1 MAKLVRSTDKVF
13 AGVCAGLAEF
23 FGLNVRSVRLMWV
36 VLSVVGV
43 GSPVLFY
50 LILMLL
56 MPDSGVKVSYEERM
70 NRRLGKNR

>member
-23 FGLNVRSVRLMWV
+23 FGLNVRSVRLIWV
-36 VLSVVGV
+36 ILSVVGV

-50 LILMLL
+50 LILMFL
-56 MPDSGVKVSYEERM
+56 MLESGVKTSYEERM

>member
-1 MAKLVRSTDKVF
+1 MAKLVRSKDKVI

-56 MPDSGVKVSYEERM
+56 MPDSGVKASYEERM

>member
-23 FGLNVRSVRLMWV
+23 FGLNVRSVRLVWV
-36 VLSVVGV
+36 ILSVVGV

-56 MPDSGVKVSYEERM
+56 MPDSGVKASYEERM

>member
-23 FGLNVRSVRLMWV
+23 FGLNVRSVRLIWV
-36 VLSVVGV
+36 ILSVVGV

-50 LILMLL
+50 LILMFL
-56 MPDSGVKVSYEERM
+56 MPESGVKISYEERM

>member
-56 MPDSGVKVSYEERM
+56 MPDSGVKASYEERM

>member
-13 AGVCAGLAEF
+13 AGVCADLAEF

-56 MPDSGVKVSYEERM
+56 MPESGVKTSYEERM

>member
-36 VLSVVGV
+36 VLSIVGV

-56 MPDSGVKVSYEERM
+56 MPDSGVKASYEERM

>member
-23 FGLNVRSVRLMWV
+23 FGLNVRSVRLIWV
-36 VLSVVGV
+36 ILSVVGV

-50 LILMLL
+50 LILMFL
-56 MPDSGVKVSYEERM
+56 MPESGVKTSYEERM

>member
-23 FGLNVRSVRLMWV
+23 FGLNVRSVRLVWV

-56 MPDSGVKVSYEERM
+56 MPDSGVKASYEERM
-70 NRRLGKNR
+70 NRRLGKN

>member
-23 FGLNVRSVRLMWV
+23 FGLNVRTVRLMWV

-56 MPDSGVKVSYEERM
+56 MPDSGVKASYEERM

>member
-56 MPDSGVKVSYEERM
+56 MPDSGVKASYEERM
-70 NRRLGKNR
+70 NRRLGKSR

>member
-50 LILMLL
+50 LILMIL
-56 MPDSGVKVSYEERM
+56 MPDSGVKASYEERM

>member
-1 MAKLVRSTDKVF
+1 MAKLIRSTDKVF

-56 MPDSGVKVSYEERM
+56 MPDSGVKASYEERM
-70 NRRLGKNR
+70 NRRLGKSR

>member
-23 FGLNVRSVRLMWV
+23 FGLNVRTVRLMWV

-56 MPDSGVKVSYEERM
+56 MPDSGVKASYEERM
-70 NRRLGKNR
+70 NKRLGKNR

>member
-56 MPDSGVKVSYEERM
+56 MPDSGVKASYEERM
-70 NRRLGKNR
+70 NRRLGKN